1 MEEVELLQLESHA
14 APRTPFKRLA
24 RDLFIYGSG
33 RIAFQFL
40 IFLSVPILTRIFTTS
55 EFGVIETMA
64 TLSAALGVVIILG
77 LDSASQRS
85 YFDYPEEDAE
95 SRRAVLSTT
104 FWTLLVWGGLV
115 AGIGALASRWLADAL
130 FGSTRYTVVV
140 ALAIGVLFLEQM
152 FSFCQEIMRVRGQPG
167 RYSILSILWAAA
179 TLGTMLV
186 LVALLDEGLRGY
198 YLGFLL
204 GGITALALALVAVR
218 DQLRPT
224 YDRRELRIMLAYGL
238 PLVPLAA
245 STWILQLVDRF
256 FLLHYAS
263 VAEVGVYGLGARLA
277 NLLLLAV
284 VTLGLAWSPFVFD
297 LASREPEEERR
308 VRGRSLTYTAVLL
321 GFGAVVVSVFAREL
335 FVTVTDPKFE
345 EAYKVVGLLAG
356 SIVAIGINAITIT
369 GITLKRQT
377 RYFARYAVYVAVLN
391 IALNFL
397 LIPPYGMVGA
407 ALATFITYALL
418 AVLYYRRAQQL
429 DPAPFDGT
437 KVVLALAV
445 AAVLITIGTFVNL
458 DPVWLS
464 VLVKLPLVAAFPLAM
479 IALRVLDAEALAL
492 LRRQPSAS
500 S

>member
-1 MEEVELLQLESHA
+1 MEIEFPQPEPV
-14 APRTPFKRLA
+14 APARTPFKRLA
-24 RDLFIYGSG
+24 RDLIIYGSG

-40 IFLSVPILTRIFTTS
+40 IFLSVPILTRVFTKS

-64 TLSAALGVVIILG
+64 TLSAALGVVVILG

-85 YFDYPEEDAE
+85 YFDYPEADVE
-95 SRRAVLSTT
+95 SRRAVLGTS
-104 FWTLLVWGGLV
+104 FWTLLLWGGLV
-115 AGIGALASRWLADAL
+115 AGAGALASRPLAEAL

-152 FSFCQEIMRVRGQPG
+152 FAFCQSIMRVRGQPV
-167 RYSILSILWAAA
+167 RFSILSLIWAAA
-179 TLGTMLV
+179 TLGTMLA
-186 LVALLDEGLRGY
+186 LVALLDKGLRGY

-204 GGITALALALVAVR
+204 GGVAALGVALVAVR
-218 DQLRPT
+218 DDIRPT
-224 YDRRELRIMLAYGL
+224 FDRRELRIMLAYGL

-263 VAEVGVYGLGARLA
+263 VAEVGVYGIGARLA

-284 VTLGLAWSPFVFD
+284 VTLGLAWTPFVFD
-297 LASREPEEERR
+297 LASREPEEERA

-345 EAYKVVGLLAG
+345 DAYKVVGLLAG
-356 SIVAIGINAITIT
+356 SVVAIGLNAITTT
-369 GITLKRQT
+369 GISLERQT
-377 RYFARYAVYVAVLN
+377 RYFARYAVYVAVVN
-391 IALNFL
+391 IALNFA

-407 ALATFITYALL
+407 ALATFLTYALL
-418 AVLYYRRAQQL
+418 SVLYYRRAQQL
-429 DPAPFDGT
+429 DPAPFDGA
-437 KVVLALAV
+437 KVLTALAV
-445 AAVLITIGTFVNL
+445 AAALIAVGTFVNL
-458 DPVWLS
+458 DPLWLS

-479 IALRVLDAEALAL
+479 IALRVLDTEALAL
-492 LRRQPSAS
+492 LRRRAGA
-500 S
+500 